1 MHPNTVQSRDDF
13 IEFVR
18 DLRRD
23 FHANQ
28 AKWESRDLDSFLEA
42 LGAYAEDAVGL
53 EPTWNLMATLLWAGS
68 RYE

>member
-1 MHPNTVQSRDDF
+1 MHPDDVHSREDF

-23 FHANQ
+23 LHANRRE
-28 AKWESRDLDSFLEA
+28 WESTDLDAFLEA
-42 LGAYAEDAVGL
+42 LGAYAEDGSRS